1 MLSVMVK
8 EYEELYSPKKS
19 GLLRALKCYY
29 SVPKFRVVVLIRKMQ
44 ESKKIRVKKRIQK
57 KLKLKYMVDVGIN
70 TVIGKH
76 FWTEH
81 FIGMVIGDGVR
92 IGDNCTIYQN
102 VTLGQRK
109 GGYPTLGNNV
119 TVYPNAV
126 VLGDIMVD
134 DGAVVLAGSVVIKDV
149 CKNGI
154 VGGNPAVLKKVVE
167 K

>member
-1 MLSVMVK
+1 
-8 EYEELYSPKKS
+8 
-19 GLLRALKCYY
+19 
-29 SVPKFRVVVLIRKMQ
+29 
-44 ESKKIRVKKRIQK
+44 
-57 KLKLKYMVDVGIN
+57 MVDVGLN

-76 FWTEH
+76 FQTEH

-92 IGDNCTIYQN
+92 IGDNCTIYQK

-126 VLGDIMVD
+126 VLGDILVD
-134 DGAVVLAGSVVIKDV
+134 DGAVVLAGSIVTKDV
-149 CKNGI
+149 CRNGM
-154 VGGNPAVLKKVVE
+154 VGGNPAILKKVV